1 MKVLMISLISVLV
14 FSCANNPTTM
24 RDRVESC
31 MFRLVEQQGIAP
43 LEAQNACK
51 RLYYRE
57 LQQEAIYLEPRQ
69 GIEKTK

>member
-1 MKVLMISLISVLV
+1 MKVLMISLISVLG
-14 FSCANNPTTM
+14 FSCASPTNM
-24 RDRVESC
+24 QDRVESC

-43 LEAQNACK
+43 LEAQSACK
-51 RLYYRE
+51 RIYYRE

>member
-1 MKVLMISLISVLV
+1 MKVLMISLISVLG
-14 FSCANNPTTM
+14 FSCASPTNM

-43 LEAQNACK
+43 LE
-51 RLYYRE
+51 
-57 LQQEAIYLEPRQ
+57 LEPRQ

>member
-1 MKVLMISLISVLV
+1 MKVLMISLISVLG
-14 FSCANNPTTM
+14 FSCASPTM

-51 RLYYRE
+51 RMYYEDVRRE
-57 LQQEAIYLEPRQ
+57 SFYLEPRQ